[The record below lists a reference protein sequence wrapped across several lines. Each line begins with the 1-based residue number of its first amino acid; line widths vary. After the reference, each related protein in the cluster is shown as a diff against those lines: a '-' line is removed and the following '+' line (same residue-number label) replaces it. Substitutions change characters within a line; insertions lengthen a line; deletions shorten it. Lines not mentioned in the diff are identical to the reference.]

1 VKGNVC
7 WVGLLPGSATASLK
21 FCADSFVQY
30 AMFELYIVED
40 NQTTV
45 NQPLE
50 EPAGDLLG
58 GYALLR
64 NAITLG
70 LLYL

>member
-1 VKGNVC
+1 
-7 WVGLLPGSATASLK
+7 
-21 FCADSFVQY
+21 
-30 AMFELYIVED
+30 MFELYIVED